1 MSLAPLVAAMTR
13 SDEDNII
20 MENRGEELSRVM
32 EEDHRR
38 LLEELRKILLRAEW
52 EDARRTM
59 WRVSVALFLCLVAVM
74 SYFMWRWRKES
85 HHHSRDDAEEAL
97 RQHYAAP
104 AAVVRVADENRALCT
119 RPLLNP
125 TTTGN
130 EEDQSSPP
138 GPSPA
143 EINPKYL
150 NGLKNTPP
158 SYEEAIHSK

>member
-1 MSLAPLVAAMTR
+1 MTR